1 MATEGG
7 EFNPPT
13 DDAEETLTADPTEQ
27 TPAKSAAGSKACST
41 PTSEDKTLPDLTLD
55 ASRISVLNST
65 VQNATVTASGAQV
78 PRTKPRSGTTQ
89 KKLPLKTNSSNRSV
103 AAANSSRVGRSTG
116 PGRQNKTGSHSISQ
130 ESKKDLTCVA
140 EVSGDVTQEMLEL
153 AYTRYLQ
160 AKFIEM
166 KSREAR
172 EQVERE
178 AREQIFR
185 AQLATQ
191 QLQQRI
197 LEEKE
202 KVQVNQ
208 ALEVIKKS
216 LEIVEDKMEPML
228 QAVRE
233 VNEKLGLVVGELD
246 HAQHHLPV
254 QGIDLKD
261 QETAKKELDKISD
274 VLIKF
279 NDNFSA
285 YKEQVREQEDVGKMA
300 VDYKIAAEKYVEV
313 LSLVAK
319 CRKMIE
325 EENSLAV
332 QEASLAVSMEQLK
345 SVTI

>member
-1 MATEGG
+1 MATKCG
-7 EFNPPT
+7 EANPPT
-13 DDAEETLTADPTEQ
+13 DDVEETLTADPTEQ

-41 PTSEDKTLPDLTLD
+41 PTSEGKPLPDLTLD

-65 VQNATVTASGAQV
+65 VENVTVTASGAQGA
-78 PRTKPRSGTTQ
+78 RTKIRPGTTQ
-89 KKLPLKTNSSNRSV
+89 KKLPPKSNSSNRSV
-103 AAANSSRVGRSTG
+103 VAANSSRVGRATG
-116 PGRQNKTGSHSISQ
+116 PGRQNKTGCDSTIK

-140 EVSGDVTQEMLEL
+140 EMSGDVTEEMMEL

-185 AQLATQ
+185 AHLATQ

-197 LEEKE
+197 LEQKE

-216 LEIVEDKMEPML
+216 LEVIEEKMEPIL
-228 QAVRE
+228 QAVGE
-233 VNEKLGLVVGELD
+233 MNEKLGLVVGELD

-254 QGIDLKD
+254 QGVDLKD
-261 QETAKKELDKISD
+261 QETAKEELDKISD
-274 VLIKF
+274 ILTKF
-279 NDNFSA
+279 NDNFRA
-285 YKEQVREQEDVGKMA
+285 YKEQVREQEDVGNMA
-300 VDYKIAAEKYVEV
+300 LDYKIAAEKYVEV

-325 EENSLAV
+325 ENNSLAV

>member
-7 EFNPPT
+7 EVNPPT

-116 PGRQNKTGSHSISQ
+116 AGRQNKTISQ

-202 KVQVNQ
+202 KLQVNQ

-228 QAVRE
+228 KAVRE

-261 QETAKKELDKISD
+261 QETARKELDKISD

-325 EENSLAV
+325 ENNSLAV

>member
-1 MATEGG
+1 MATKCGQA
-7 EFNPPT
+7 NPPT
-13 DDAEETLTADPTEQ
+13 DDAEETLIADPIDQ

-55 ASRISVLNST
+55 ASSISVLNST
-65 VQNATVTASGAQV
+65 VQNVTASGAQV
-78 PRTKPRSGTTQ
+78 PRSKPRPGTQ
-89 KKLPLKTNSSNRSV
+89 KKLPPKSNSSNRSLT
-103 AAANSSRVGRSTG
+103 AANSSRVGRSTG
-116 PGRQNKTGSHSISQ
+116 PGRQNKTGCVSVSK
-130 ESKKDLTCVA
+130 ESKNDLTRVA
-140 EVSGDVTQEMLEL
+140 EVGEDVTEEMLEL

-172 EQVERE
+172 EEVERE

-185 AQLATQ
+185 AHLATQ

-197 LEEKE
+197 LEEKQ

-208 ALEVIKKS
+208 ALEVIKRS
-216 LEIVEDKMEPML
+216 LEIVEEKMEPML

-233 VNEKLGLVVGELD
+233 MNEKLGLVVGELD
-246 HAQHHLPV
+246 HAQHYLPV

-261 QETAKKELDKISD
+261 QETAKKELDKISE

-285 YKEQVREQEDVGKMA
+285 YKEQVREQENVGKMA
-300 VDYKIAAEKYVEV
+300 LDYKIAAEKYVEV

-345 SVTI
+345 SVSI